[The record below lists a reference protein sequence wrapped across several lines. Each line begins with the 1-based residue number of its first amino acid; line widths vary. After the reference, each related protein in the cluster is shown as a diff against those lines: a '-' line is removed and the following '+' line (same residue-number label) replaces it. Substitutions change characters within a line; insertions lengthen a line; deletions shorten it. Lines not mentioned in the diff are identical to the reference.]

1 MPRASI
7 KVRKDGRYKVKYK
20 GIQFYGSTQSEAMA
34 KRAEYIRL
42 EQAGYNPTVH
52 EYIFS
57 EWVGKWLAA
66 YKSGCQTKQYN
77 QHVVMMQYAIT
88 FMKDPPVKN
97 ITSADVATLYTS
109 IGGKSKSYITK
120 FTADV
125 KSCLQAAV
133 RDGIIIRNPA
143 DGLAKPDG
151 HAGSHRAL
159 TADEIRLTGELQDHR
174 MGLAAM
180 AMLYAGLRR
189 GEALYLNIDRDIDFK
204 AEIIHVRGA
213 VAFPDDNQPEESS
226 GKTYNAIREIPLLEP
241 LSIALKDKHG
251 LLVSKKNGELLSSS
265 SFRRV
270 WESWKA
276 EYEAKVNGTKHG
288 YYLRRCEK
296 LREKGVKEEDLPKW
310 IPCSI
315 RTHDFRHTFCSFC
328 YEAGVDMKTA
338 QEWMG
343 HSDATMIM
351 EIYAHLSNQ
360 KRRESAMKLK
370 DKVSDVSK
378 VFGSGSGVQN
388 GVQNDS

>member
-7 KVRKDGRYKVKYK
+7 KVRKDGRFKVKYK
-20 GIQFYGSTQSEAMA
+20 GIQFYGATQSEAMA

-42 EQAGYNPTVH
+42 EQAGINPSIHNMV
-52 EYIFS
+52 FS
-57 EWVGKWLAA
+57 EWVGKWLKA
-66 YKSGCQTKQYN
+66 YKSGVQNKQYN
-77 QHVVMMQYAIT
+77 QYVVMMQYAIT
-88 FMKDPPVKN
+88 YWKDPPIKM
-97 ITSADVATLYTS
+97 ITSADVSMLYTS
-109 IGGKSKSYITK
+109 IGDKSKSYITK
-120 FTADV
+120 FTANI

-133 RDGIIIRNPA
+133 RDGIIVRNPA
-143 DGLAKPDG
+143 DGISKPDG
-151 HAGSHRAL
+151 YSGSHRAL

-189 GEALYLNIDRDIDFK
+189 GEALYLDIDRDVDFK

-213 VAFPDDNQPEESS
+213 VAFPDDNQPEVSP
-226 GKTYNAIREIPLLEP
+226 GKTYNAIRDIPLLEP
-241 LSIALKDKHG
+241 LAIALKDKHG
-251 LLVSKKNGELLSSS
+251 LLVTKKRSKDMVSSS

-276 EYEAKVNGTKHG
+276 EYEEKINGTKHG

-296 LREKGVKEEDLPKW
+296 LREKGVKEEDLPVW
-310 IPCSI
+310 RPCTI
-315 RTHDFRHTFCSFC
+315 RTHDFRHTFCSFM

-351 EIYAHLSNQ
+351 EIYAHLSDQ
-360 KRRESAMKLK
+360 KRRESALKMK
-370 DKVSDVSK
+370 DKVTEVSR
-378 VFGSGSGVQN
+378 VFGSGVQN
-388 GVQNDS
+388 GVQKDS